1 MSHAVLALGVT
12 VLTIAGAVWYLPA
25 LADLRAG
32 ADRPDSRRIAA
43 AACLTGWG
51 TVASLAPLL
60 VANATGWV
68 IAVVIGAGTGITAG
82 LWTRAGVQR
91 KHEERE
97 AALQWATLRHI
108 APGSGGERAPSPYTV
123 AALLGT
129 GLVLSVAIA
138 TLLMTAAPMDGHDW
152 LTAAAAPAVVIGLF
166 LMIALTVTRV
176 TRRRTATGHARPSR

>member
-1 MSHAVLALGVT
+1 MSHAVLALGVA
-12 VLTIAGAVWYLPA
+12 VLTLAGAVWYLPA

-68 IAVVIGAGTGITAG
+68 IAVVTGVGTGVTAG

-91 KHEERE
+91 KREERE
-97 AALQWATLRHI
+97 AARQWATLRHF
-108 APGSGGERAPSPYTV
+108 APGSGREPGPSPYTV

-129 GLVLSVAIA
+129 GLVLSVAVA
-138 TLLMTAAPMDGHDW
+138 TLLMAAPPEDGHDW
-152 LTAAAAPAVVIGLF
+152 LTAAVAPAVVIGLF
-166 LMIALTVTRV
+166 LTIAVTRTRV
-176 TRRRTATGHARPSR
+176 TRRRTATGHAPPTR